1 MANSSEEK
9 FEISMSAPWGGFV
22 PAWYEPENN
31 NVFIGNKNQFS
42 KISSV
47 DMRDP
52 NCFKQGPGLAKLAN
66 SASVTTLIRGITPI
80 VASDDTAFAIG
91 GNKLYKIKA
100 AEVVT
105 TAYPQ
110 TIDKAAV
117 TGEDGESIIVYQ
129 GDVYGFYNHSGDE
142 GDCLKL
148 VVATNTMDVDFMSTQ
163 PAGAAALNNAPH
175 PSMIVG
181 DKLAFGNGQCVGTY
195 DGTTLDIGTGD
206 AGLDFKTGSEVAD
219 LAKTN
224 DWYYIGVNYPSVSG
238 DNSNE
243 AIIYTWNGVATTW
256 ENYIVLKGR
265 IGALLSDNGVV
276 YCWYQEEN
284 TDGGYKFGYINGS
297 MIQEIESYDGSM
309 PSYYQVT
316 KAKGFLNWISDGKV
330 YSWGTANKKVV
341 SPILFNLMDGGLANV
356 GGLANP
362 FGTLMVASF
371 DGSSAYQLS
380 KASGLDVDS
389 EAYSLVFDVTKGNK
403 HGIIDEILFEIYPME
418 TGARMDVKVLPN
430 LVVANSANVGT
441 ISHSADGETKIH
453 KSFYPNTSCRN
464 FKLKYSYANGSASKT
479 VKVRSVKV
487 FGHYL
492 SS

>member
-1 MANSSEEK
+1 MATKNPTKEE
-9 FEISMSAPWGGFV
+9 FYIEMSAPFGGFI
-22 PAWYEPENN
+22 PNWYEDP
-31 NVFIGNKNQFS
+31 NVFIGNKNQFNAM
-42 KISSV
+42 KSV

-66 SASVTTLIRGITPI
+66 SASVTTLIKGITPI
-80 VASDDTAFAIG
+80 VASANVAFAIG
-91 GNKLYKIKA
+91 GNKLYKIKD

-110 TIDKAAV
+110 TIDKATV
-117 TGEDGESIIVYQ
+117 TGEAGESIIVYQ
-129 GDVYGFYNHSGDE
+129 GDVYGFYNHSGGE

-148 VVATNTMDVDFMSTQ
+148 TVATNSMDVDFMSTQ
-163 PAGAAALNNAPH
+163 PASAAALNNAPH
-175 PSMIVG
+175 PSEIIG
-181 DKLAFGNGQCVGTY
+181 NKLAFGNGQYVGTY
-195 DGTTLDIGTGD
+195 DGTTLDIGTGA

-224 DWYYIGVNYPSVSG
+224 DWYYIGVNYPSISG

-256 ENYIVLKGR
+256 ENYTVLKGR

-276 YCWYQEEN
+276 YVWYQEEN

-297 MIQEIESYDGSM
+297 MIQELESYDGSM

-316 KAKGFLNWISDGKV
+316 KAKGFLNWISNDKV

-341 SPILFNLMDGGLANV
+341 PPVLFNLMDGGLANV

-371 DGSSAYQLS
+371 DGSSAYQFAQ
-380 KASGLDVDS
+380 ASGLDVTS
-389 EAYSLVFDVTKGNK
+389 EAYSLVFDVTSGNK
-403 HGIIDEILFEIYPME
+403 HGIIDQILFELYPME
-418 TGARMDVKVLPN
+418 TGARMDVAVFPD
-430 LVVANSANVGT
+430 LVVANSASVGT
-441 ISHSADGETKIH
+441 ISHSADGDTKIH

-464 FKLKYSYANGSASKT
+464 FKLKCDYTNGSATNT
-479 VKVRSVKV
+479 VKIRSIKI